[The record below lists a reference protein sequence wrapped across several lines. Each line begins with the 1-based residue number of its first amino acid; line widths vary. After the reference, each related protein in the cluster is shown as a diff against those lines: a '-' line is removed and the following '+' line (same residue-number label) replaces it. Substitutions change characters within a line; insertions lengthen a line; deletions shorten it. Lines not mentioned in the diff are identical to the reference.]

1 MVLGVVVKAPG
12 VAVVAVLS
20 EVAAAFVLTDPGPV
34 LLILGMKIRKTAK
47 ILMIVS
53 PGHGWSSQSPGLPR
67 RGNTQDQSRTRGR
80 NCNTGIFTGCPR
92 KNAR

>member
-34 LLILGMKIRKTAK
+34 LLIIKMKIRITTK
-47 ILMIVS
+47 IRLAWLNI
-53 PGHGWSSQSPGLPR
+53 
-67 RGNTQDQSRTRGR
+67 
-80 NCNTGIFTGCPR
+80 
-92 KNAR
+92 